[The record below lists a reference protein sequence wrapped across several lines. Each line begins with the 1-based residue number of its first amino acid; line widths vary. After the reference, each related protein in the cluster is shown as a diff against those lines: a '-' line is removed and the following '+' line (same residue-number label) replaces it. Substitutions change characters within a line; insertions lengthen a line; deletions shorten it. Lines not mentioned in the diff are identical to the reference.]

1 MGHQK
6 HCVHEFFSKHV
17 DEGRV
22 VKVQWSFCQWVNRK
36 NTTRIIQHL
45 KDFFKI
51 VPVKVK
57 REMVS
62 ETACELMDDHNE
74 KIADNKIRQDILFD
88 SHDLIS
94 LIK

>member
-1 MGHQK
+1 M
-6 HCVHEFFSKHV
+6 
-17 DEGRV
+17 
-22 VKVQWSFCQWVNRK
+22 
-36 NTTRIIQHL
+36 
-45 KDFFKI
+45 
-51 VPVKVK
+51 PVKVK